1 MKNILNHED
10 LKKIRLQ
17 LKDQNKKVVFTNG
30 CYDILHAGHVDY
42 LIKAKAFGDVLIVG
56 VNSDKSVK
64 MIKGKNRP
72 IIPEEERAFL
82 ISSLKPVD
90 YVTFFDE
97 PTPKELIGLLIP
109 DILVKGADWSVDK
122 IVGRDVVEA
131 NGGSVKTIS
140 FVSDQS
146 TTKIIKTIA
155 ERFRTDG

>member
-42 LIKAKAFGDVLIVG
+42 LIKAKALGDVLIVG
-56 VNSDKSVK
+56 INSDKSVK

-82 ISSLKPVD
+82 ISNLKPVD

-97 PTPKELIGLLIP
+97 PTPKELIELLIP

-140 FVSDQS
+140 FVSNQS

-155 ERFRTDG
+155 ERFKTDG